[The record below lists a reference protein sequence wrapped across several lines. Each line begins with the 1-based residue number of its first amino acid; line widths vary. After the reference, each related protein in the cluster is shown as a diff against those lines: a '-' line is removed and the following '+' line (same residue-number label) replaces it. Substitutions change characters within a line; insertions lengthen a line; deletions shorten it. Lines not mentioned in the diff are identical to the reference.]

1 MATTSDPPS
10 PMIAKSGDSAGS
22 ASPTSSERPRQHDE
36 QRLPPA
42 RRPGEQLK
50 RIRAHLVEGRYRTPQ
65 RLAGEAAARFPEHPE
80 IRTMNRGLNEWKVR
94 TRPAS
99 GQGRSE
105 EFEWLRNPPE
115 SARGKWVAL
124 VGSRMVA
131 AGEALAEVMESLK
144 SMDLPKTPLVHRVD

>member
-1 MATTSDPPS
+1 
-10 PMIAKSGDSAGS
+10 MIARSRDFTGS
-22 ASPTSSERPRQHDE
+22 TFPTSSERPRQRED

-42 RRPGEQLK
+42 RRPDDMLK
-50 RIRAHLVEGRYRTPQ
+50 RIRAHLVEGRYRTAQ
-65 RLAGEAAARFPEHPE
+65 RLAGEAVARFPEHPE

-99 GQGRSE
+99 GQGRAE
-105 EFEWLRNPPE
+105 ELEWLRNPPE

-124 VGSRMVA
+124 VGSRLVA

>member
-10 PMIAKSGDSAGS
+10 PMIARSGDFAGS
-22 ASPTSSERPRQHDE
+22 AYPASSERPRPRED
-36 QRLPPA
+36 QRLPSA
-42 RRPGEQLK
+42 RRPDDMLEE
-50 RIRAHLVEGRYRTPQ
+50 IRAHLVEGRYRTAQ
-65 RLAGEAAARFPEHPE
+65 RLAAQAAARFPDNPE

-99 GQGRSE
+99 GQDRTE

-124 VGSRMVA
+124 IGRRMVA